1 MRYQNAKRKK
11 LNKIAD
17 FVQYEVRIGKCDK
30 QDIEDIISFIRA
42 SVLPYEDYIAAKA
55 EAAGQ

>member
-17 FVQYEVRIGKCDK
+17 FVQYEVKIGKCDK
-30 QDIEDIISFIRA
+30 QDIEDIICFIRA
-42 SVLPYEDYIAAKA
+42 SVLPYEEYVVAKA
-55 EAAGQ
+55 EATAQ